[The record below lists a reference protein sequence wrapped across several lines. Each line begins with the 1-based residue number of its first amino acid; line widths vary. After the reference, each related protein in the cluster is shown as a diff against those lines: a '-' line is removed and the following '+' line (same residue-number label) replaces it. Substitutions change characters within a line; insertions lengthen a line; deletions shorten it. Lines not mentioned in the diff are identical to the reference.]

1 MTAPDART
9 RALTAA
15 GLFLGAWAGLW
26 AIDAA
31 IGRVQRRD
39 EAAVPRAG
47 AADDAAP
54 ALPPGRVLVLLIDSW
69 RAESAEAMPSVR
81 ELLGRALFVHVDA
94 TQDAATVPSLR
105 AAFSGQTQRSL
116 FAFGRNFVRGHQ
128 GLPSIFSQL
137 AEAGGRAAV
146 FSDGA
151 FYEIAPGA
159 AEVRANEEPPG
170 DEETRQRRAF
180 EDALTFYR
188 TGVPR
193 LVVFHLTTVDHV
205 AHWHAVGEPAYQH
218 AFDVADALVREAVA
232 TIDPLDTLVVM
243 GDHGHDESGRH
254 FPGLRVPTVALY
266 LGARFSPGLT
276 LGPVPLTIHRYLL
289 SWALGLPLSPQYR
302 GTSAPNVL
310 AGAVPPAPF
319 WTPPAEVRAET
330 SWRGRFLWLAP
341 LVGLLALASA
351 LGAARWKARGR
362 WSVALAPGLVI
373 FFVAWGAFLAHR
385 RAVTRPPVELEIL
398 VSWALALAA
407 ALALTWRGH
416 RRAATWLALG
426 LPTLLLYPSAAWDGW
441 GAVMGPAWIVAL
453 AALALDWMRRRRGDG
468 APAAPLDRATW
479 LGLAALPLL
488 AAFVLPFIYADTDG
502 VVTGD
507 WRGYLTS
514 NRLSYWIVISAT
526 AKLVLFVRPRRGTV
540 VNVVAL
546 GLVAMFSL
554 VSFGG
559 LWPSPFARLAAAAF
573 LTSAAFATRGLATRA
588 PATKRAQLDVWKGLA
603 SIFATAALLM
613 LYRATVV
620 LEERSFLQLEVL
632 LAALRL
638 SSIAATALAPPRD
651 RRWLAAWLEAMAVL
665 VAAWT
670 TLALTLHR
678 LEWSILYRFLS
689 PPAVEANVVWLVPV
703 IVGRYAI
710 PLVLA
715 RRLLAEARPP
725 GVGSTWPA
733 ARGALGAKLGT
744 LVLMTAGSAILNPA
758 SEPFRVAVQ
767 TVLTLSV
774 LALALAYEPRTSP
787 A

>member
-1 MTAPDART
+1 MTAPGPRA
-9 RALTAA
+9 RALSAA

-31 IGRVQRRD
+31 TGRVQRRF
-39 EAAVPRAG
+39 EAAMPRG
-47 AADDAAP
+47 ATDETP
-54 ALPPGRVLVLLIDSW
+54 PPLPPGRAFVLLIDSL

-81 ELLGRALFVHVDA
+81 ELLGRGLFVHVDA

-116 FAFGRNFVRGHQ
+116 FAFGRNFVHGRQ
-128 GLPSIFSQL
+128 RLPSIFSQL
-137 AEAGGRAAV
+137 AEAGGHAAV

-159 AEVRANEEPPG
+159 AEVHANEEPPG

-180 EDALTFYR
+180 EEALSLYR

-205 AHWHAVGEPAYQH
+205 AHWHAVGDPAYQH

-232 TIDPLDTLVVM
+232 TVEPLDTLVIM

-289 SWALGLPLSPQYR
+289 SWALGLPLAPQYR

-310 AGAVPPAPF
+310 AGAVPPAAF
-319 WTPPAEVRAET
+319 WAPLPEVGAQT
-330 SWRGRFLWLAP
+330 SWGGRLLWLAP

-351 LGAARWKARGR
+351 LGAAWWSARPP
-362 WSVALAPGLVI
+362 WSTAAGPALVI

-385 RAVTRPPVELEIL
+385 RAVTRPPDELEIL
-398 VSWALALAA
+398 VAWALALAA

-426 LPTLLLYPSAAWDGW
+426 LPALLLYPSAGWDGW
-441 GAVMGPAWIVAL
+441 AAVMGPAWIVAL
-453 AALALDWMRRRRGDG
+453 AALALEWAQRRARDD
-468 APAAPLDRATW
+468 APAAPLDRVTR
-479 LGLAALPLL
+479 LGLASLPLSL
-488 AAFVLPFIYADTDG
+488 AFVLPFMYADTDG

-514 NRLSYWIVISAT
+514 DRLTYWIIISAA
-526 AKLVLFVRPRRGTV
+526 AKLVLFVRPRREGP
-540 VNVVAL
+540 VNVAAIA
-546 GLVAMFSL
+546 LVAMFSL

-573 LTSAAFATRGLATRA
+573 LTSAAFAVRGLATRA
-588 PATKRAQLDVWKGLA
+588 GTRAQQHVWEGFA

-620 LEERSFLQLEVL
+620 LEERSFLQLELL

-638 SSIAATALAPPRD
+638 SSLAATALARPRE
-651 RRWLAAWLEAMAVL
+651 RRWFAGWLEAMAVL

-689 PPAVEANVVWLVPV
+689 PPAVEAHVVWLLPV
-703 IVGRYAI
+703 IVGRYVI

-715 RRLLAEARPP
+715 RRLLAEARPI

-733 ARGALGAKLGT
+733 ASGALGVKLAT

-758 SEPFRVAVQ
+758 SEPFRGAVQ
-767 TVLTLSV
+767 AVLTLSV